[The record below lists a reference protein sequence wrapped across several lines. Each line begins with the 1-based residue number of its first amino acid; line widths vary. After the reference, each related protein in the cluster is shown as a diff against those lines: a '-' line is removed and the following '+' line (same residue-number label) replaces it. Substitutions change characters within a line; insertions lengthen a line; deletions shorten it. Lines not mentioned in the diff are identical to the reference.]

1 MQSLCGADVC
11 DQMSQ
16 VRASERLARK
26 AVQHYVLF
34 VVAQIGI
41 VRSHIGFAQIQD
53 APMSFIERHPF
64 ACNLVGE
71 MTKDQEVVVAERR
84 DNEENNHFV
93 GSNNLKEIGSK
104 SSA

>member
-1 MQSLCGADVC
+1 MLTERSTG
-11 DQMSQ
+11 
-16 VRASERLARK
+16 VRLHSTTYYLSFAARH
-26 AVQHYVLF
+26 V
-34 VVAQIGI
+34 
-41 VRSHIGFAQIQD
+41 SHIVFAQFQD
-53 APMSFIERHPF
+53 APVSFIVRHPF